1 MYEFFVEYEKFLV
14 GQRIKND
21 ISSANSKK
29 SRMFNWN
36 DFETKY
42 LNSLSKMKKCISD
55 IRKLYKTDEDKLKYE
70 ILEYDIK
77 LLQKYENYMNDL
89 DLRLKQNNKKLTASE
104 RKEYKLKIST
114 DYSDLISNLLIE
126 CDEDFVENKYTKENI
141 MNSKYAISEKINR
154 IKLNK
159 IIVSKKVLKSLHDKD
174 ADVNKIITSFK
185 NYLRLKKFILKL
197 EW

>member
-1 MYEFFVEYEKFLV
+1 
-14 GQRIKND
+14 
-21 ISSANSKK
+21 
-29 SRMFNWN
+29 MFNWN

-126 CDEDFVENKYTKENI
+126 CDEDFVENKYTKE
-141 MNSKYAISEKINR
+141 KYYELKICY
-154 IKLNK
+154 
-159 IIVSKKVLKSLHDKD
+159 
-174 ADVNKIITSFK
+174 F
-185 NYLRLKKFILKL
+185 
-197 EW
+197 